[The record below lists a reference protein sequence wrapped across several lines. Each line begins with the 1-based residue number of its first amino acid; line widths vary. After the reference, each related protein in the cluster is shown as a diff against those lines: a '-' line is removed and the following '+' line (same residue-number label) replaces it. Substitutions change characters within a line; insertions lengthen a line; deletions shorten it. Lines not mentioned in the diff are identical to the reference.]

1 MATRPPPPADLD
13 LRDLDLDKEPKPRP
27 KPKHDG
33 LHMALA
39 GALSGAASRTLV
51 APFDRV
57 KLLAQVA
64 AVPGS
69 LSTSTSGSSSS
80 SFSSATSSSSSS
92 AVANATARRSTAATL
107 RAIYEADGVR
117 GLFRGNVAA
126 LLRTI
131 PYSAVQLSTHDLLK
145 RRIAASS
152 SESAICCKLYT
163 ADGAT
168 TVCHTKICHLTI
180 HNLTQPHKDTTTSR
194 HFHIKTIH
202 KKRTNTTLHHLCLK
216 PL

>member
-1 MATRPPPPADLD
+1 MKKDSDRARWRRGRRRRPNLD
-13 LRDLDLDKEPKPRP
+13 LLDKPMKLKQPKPR
-27 KPKHDG
+27 HDG
-33 LHMALA
+33 LQMALA

-69 LSTSTSGSSSS
+69 LSSPSTSGSGSTLSSSSVS
-80 SFSSATSSSSSS
+80 SFSSSTSASS

-107 RAIYEADGVR
+107 RAIYEVDGVR

-145 RRIAASS
+145 RRLALLPS
-152 SESAICCKLYT
+152 
-163 ADGAT
+163 
-168 TVCHTKICHLTI
+168 
-180 HNLTQPHKDTTTSR
+180 
-194 HFHIKTIH
+194 
-202 KKRTNTTLHHLCLK
+202 
-216 PL
+216 

>member
-1 MATRPPPPADLD
+1 MASQVSSPSPPSPADLD
-13 LRDLDLDKEPKPRP
+13 LLEKTKN
-27 KPKHDG
+27 KNVG
-33 LHMALA
+33 WQMAFA
-39 GALSGAASRTLV
+39 GAVSGAASRTLV

-69 LSTSTSGSSSS
+69 
-80 SFSSATSSSSSS
+80 FSNSPPASPSSSSSS
-92 AVANATARRSTAATL
+92 SSSSTLSLSSSSSSVARATARRSTAATL

-145 RRIAASS
+145 RQLAAKQKGGAEGGGGEASKGKSAASKKKQSAGSRARAS
-152 SESAICCKLYT
+152 SAGK
-163 ADGAT
+163 
-168 TVCHTKICHLTI
+168 
-180 HNLTQPHKDTTTSR
+180 
-194 HFHIKTIH
+194 KT
-202 KKRTNTTLHHLCLK
+202 
-216 PL
+216 